1 MLMLRDVIVDVTG
14 TLGTTFF
21 VVGVRDR
28 YKYANGLR
36 TELTDG
42 ANVDVVLR
50 DRGYQRVTVAVPR
63 ETVKLTPEEIVAN
76 VQVVFEGL
84 TVRVYVID
92 GKPRVS
98 VKADSVSAVPAK
110 RAAA

>member
-1 MLMLRDVIVDVTG
+1 MLMLRDVVVDVTG
-14 TLGTTFF
+14 TLGNTYY

>member
-1 MLMLRDVIVDVTG
+1 MLMMRDVVVDVAA
-14 TLGTTFF
+14 TLGSTYY

-36 TELTDG
+36 TEITDG
-42 ANVDVVLR
+42 ANIDVVLR

-76 VQVVFEGL
+76 VQVAFQNL
-84 TVRVYVID
+84 TVKVFVID